1 MFFFLKKLKYAFIIG
16 IHKGRE
22 KMLPKNYRPISLTCH
37 WSKVLEKVMRKDIIE
52 YLNDNDLW
60 DVRQHGSRA
69 GRSTL
74 SQLLAHQDAIINAME
89 NGSNMEVVYLDFA
102 KAYDKVDHHLLLLR
116 LREMGITGN
125 IGKWLGS
132 FILER
137 TQYVKV
143 GDEISEGRQIMSGI
157 PQGSVMVPI
166 LFIIFVQNMGL
177 DTLSTNLDTLNTNL
191 DTKKDEHD
199 TKNTNAFIY
208 VDDAKVLKEIKNEKD
223 AMNFQEDLQKYYRW
237 TDINNMQFNN
247 GKFVA
252 LRYGKNELLKQDT
265 LYFTNN
271 WESPIDTL
279 DSHRDLGVQMASNGT
294 FDCHIEEIIKK

>member
-1 MFFFLKKLKYAFIIG
+1 
-16 IHKGRE
+16 
-22 KMLPKNYRPISLTCH
+22 MLPKNYRPISLTCH
-37 WSKVLEKVMRKDIIE
+37 WSKVLEKVMRIDIIE

-157 PQGSVMVPI
+157 PQGSVMGPI
-166 LFIIFVQNMGL
+166 LFIIFVQNKGL
-177 DTLSTNLDTLNTNL
+177 DTLSTNLDTLSTNL

-237 TDINNMQFNN
+237 ADINNMQFNN
-247 GKFVA
+247 RKFVA
-252 LRYGKNELLKQDT
+252 LHYGKNEALKQDT
-265 LYFTNN
+265 LYF
-271 WESPIDTL
+271 I
-279 DSHRDLGVQMASNGT
+279 SN
-294 FDCHIEEIIKK
+294 